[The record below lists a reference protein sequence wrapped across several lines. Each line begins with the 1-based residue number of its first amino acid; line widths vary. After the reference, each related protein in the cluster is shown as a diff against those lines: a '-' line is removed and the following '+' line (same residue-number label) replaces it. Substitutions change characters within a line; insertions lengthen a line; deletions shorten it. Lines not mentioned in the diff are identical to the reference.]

1 MMRKRPAAL
10 VSLTAMLLVSL
21 ISTSQFIAAAEYG
34 PEGPEHTE
42 SGPKNSGTKNSESA
56 SKAASEGAHAVKE
69 TVERALPYLERAGEA
84 WIEKRQCV
92 SCHQVPFMLWSLSAA
107 ETRGYPINR
116 SRLKKWA
123 AWSTEVQNFVKPA
136 QKPDMKVAPT
146 LAANIDT
153 LNALLLG
160 IPDSPR
166 VVAGKASVQLANDRA
181 SAQIAIV
188 EKHGSTAW
196 RKMFVEAL
204 VKNQQ
209 EQGGWKPCGQLPA
222 QKRSLEET
230 TQVTT
235 AWTLLALDNNQ
246 TTADREQLALAAI
259 QNTNPASTEW
269 WAVHLL
275 LSEKRQ
281 QLNASALCDALIEKQ
296 QPDGGWGWLTA
307 DPSDAL
313 ATGMAI
319 YALSR
324 HDANKNKTAISKAI
338 SFLTTSQSSDGS
350 WKVPGTKKTTRNKPT
365 PTSNYWGTAWA
376 VIGLLESE
384 S

>member
-1 MMRKRPAAL
+1 MRRRPANL

-21 ISTSQFIAAAEYG
+21 ISTIQFIAAAEYG
-34 PEGPEHTE
+34 PGDTNSEA
-42 SGPKNSGTKNSESA
+42 KNSRTKNA
-56 SKAASEGAHAVKE
+56 APTSKAASTEARTVKE
-69 TVERALPYLERAGEA
+69 TVERALPYLERAGA
-84 WIEKRQCV
+84 TWIEKRQCV

-107 ETRGYPINR
+107 EMRGYPINQSSLR
-116 SRLKKWA
+116 KWT

-136 QKPDMKVAPT
+136 QKPNVKVAPT

-160 IPDSPR
+160 IPYSPQIVADRTSVLAAKNKDSTKP
-166 VVAGKASVQLANDRA
+166 DT
-181 SAQIAIV
+181 V
-188 EKHGSTAW
+188 EKRKPAAW
-196 RKMFVEAL
+196 RQQFVEAL

-209 EQGGWKPCGQLPA
+209 AQGGWKPCGQLPA

-235 AWTLLALDNNQ
+235 AWTLLALYSQQ
-246 TTADREQLALAAI
+246 TTADREQQALAAL
-259 QNTNPASTEW
+259 QNTNPLSTEW
-269 WAVHLL
+269 WVVHLL
-275 LSEKRQ
+275 LAKQRRDM
-281 QLNASALCDALIEKQ
+281 NASALCDALIKKQ
-296 QPDGGWGWLTA
+296 QPDGGWGWLTS

-324 HDANKNKTAISKAI
+324 HDADQNKVAISKAVT
-338 SFLTTSQSSDGS
+338 FLATSQASDGS
-350 WKVPGTKKTTRNKPT
+350 WQVPGTKKTTRNKPT

>member
-1 MMRKRPAAL
+1 MRKRTATS
-10 VSLTAMLLVSL
+10 VKLTAMLLVLL
-21 ISTSQFIAAAEYG
+21 ISTGQSIVAAEWG
-34 PEGPEHTE
+34 PDGAEYTGTEYTGTEPEK
-42 SGPKNSGTKNSESA
+42 SGPKPSA
-56 SKAASEGAHAVKE
+56 SLSKVASERAHTVKA
-69 TVERALPYLERAGEA
+69 TVERALPYLARAGEA
-84 WIEKRQCV
+84 WIEKRKCV

-107 ETRGYPINR
+107 DAQGYPIDR

-123 AWSTEVQNFVKPA
+123 AWSTEVRNFVKPA
-136 QKPDMKVAPT
+136 QKPDVELAST

-160 IPDSPR
+160 IPAQPQASPD
-166 VVAGKASVQLANDRA
+166 KASGHAKTGDRREA
-181 SAQIAIV
+181 
-188 EKHGSTAW
+188 TAW
-196 RKMFVEAL
+196 RNLFVDAL

-209 EQGGWKPCGQLPA
+209 EEGGWKPCGQLPA

-235 AWTLLALDNNQ
+235 AWTLLALDGNQ
-246 TTADREQLALAAI
+246 TTANREQKALTML
-259 QNTNPASTEW
+259 QNTSPASTEW
-269 WAVHLL
+269 WAVNLL
-275 LSEKRQ
+275 LAAQRSEM
-281 QLNASALCDALIEKQ
+281 NASALCDALIEKQ
-296 QPDGGWGWLTA
+296 QADGGWGWLTS

-319 YALSR
+319 YALSQY
-324 HDANKNKTAISKAI
+324 DAEQNKSAISKAVA
-338 SFLTTSQSSDGS
+338 FLTTSQSPDGS
-350 WKVPGTKKTTRNKPT
+350 WKVPGTKKTTRNQPT

>member
-1 MMRKRPAAL
+1 
-10 VSLTAMLLVSL
+10 
-21 ISTSQFIAAAEYG
+21 
-34 PEGPEHTE
+34 
-42 SGPKNSGTKNSESA
+42 
-56 SKAASEGAHAVKE
+56 
-69 TVERALPYLERAGEA
+69 
-84 WIEKRQCV
+84 
-92 SCHQVPFMLWSLSAA
+92 
-107 ETRGYPINR
+107 
-116 SRLKKWA
+116 RLKKWA

-166 VVAGKASVQLANDRA
+166 VAAGKASVQHANDRA
-181 SAQIAIV
+181 STQIAIV

-209 EQGGWKPCGQLPA
+209 GQGGWKPCGQLPA

-235 AWTLLALDNNQ
+235 AWTLLALDSYQ
-246 TTADREQLALAAI
+246 TTADRELLALAAI

-269 WAVHLL
+269 WVVHLL
-275 LSEKRQ
+275 LAEKRQ
-281 QLNASALCDALIEKQ
+281 EMNSSTLCDTLIEKQ

-307 DPSDAL
+307 EPSDAL

-324 HDANKNKTAISKAI
+324 HDANKNKIAISKAI

>member
-1 MMRKRPAAL
+1 
-10 VSLTAMLLVSL
+10 
-21 ISTSQFIAAAEYG
+21 
-34 PEGPEHTE
+34 
-42 SGPKNSGTKNSESA
+42 
-56 SKAASEGAHAVKE
+56 
-69 TVERALPYLERAGEA
+69 
-84 WIEKRQCV
+84 
-92 SCHQVPFMLWSLSAA
+92 
-107 ETRGYPINR
+107 
-116 SRLKKWA
+116 
-123 AWSTEVQNFVKPA
+123 
-136 QKPDMKVAPT
+136 
-146 LAANIDT
+146 
-153 LNALLLG
+153 
-160 IPDSPR
+160 
-166 VVAGKASVQLANDRA
+166 
-181 SAQIAIV
+181 
-188 EKHGSTAW
+188 
-196 RKMFVEAL
+196 MFAEAL

-230 TQVTT
+230 TQVTS
-235 AWTLLALDNNQ
+235 AWTLLALDSNQ

-275 LSEKRQ
+275 LAEKRREM
-281 QLNASALCDALIEKQ
+281 NASALCDALIEKQ

-324 HDANKNKTAISKAI
+324 HDANKNKAAISKAV

-350 WKVPGTKKTTRNKPT
+350 WKVPGTKKTTRDKPT